1 MILLWLIMC
10 NILTYNV
17 TKTFLTAYNTL
28 DISTG
33 TISSIV
39 FFIHIKILSQRRR
52 NAFRNR
58 SHNTASSNTIQ
69 EINDG
74 QRITVAGSVSATHV
88 TDFNPPGES
97 DVEP

>member
-17 TKTFLTAYNTL
+17 TKTFLTAYNAL

-39 FFIHIKILSQRRR
+39 FFIHIKILGQRRR
-52 NAFRNR
+52 NVFRNR
-58 SHNTASSNTIQ
+58 SHNTAPSNTLQ
-69 EINDG
+69 EIDEG
-74 QRITVAGSVSATHV
+74 QQITVADSVTATHV
-88 TDFNPPGES
+88 TDFDPLGDS